1 MPYLLAQQP
10 LKADGAAIDGSRCRH
25 RRLALAVASPT
36 AGGGIQ
42 GRPR

>member
-10 LKADGAAIDGSRCRH
+10 LKVDGAAIDGSRCRH
-25 RRLALAVASPT
+25 RRLALAVALPM
-36 AGGGIQ
+36 ADGGIQ